1 MDNPWN
7 ILSIYELQYF
17 NCPACVFKDNSKQE
31 FVNHACKNHPESIK
45 HLKNIHDKSLFD
57 IIIPFDGVC
66 AQIKTE
72 TICESNEDLLEIS
85 FIKRE
90 VDLQDISENID
101 ITREY
106 DNVYLPVENEIAR
119 TEIEFEY
126 RTDSTCDI
134 SKDKGKDGFKCKVC
148 GKTVTTLRSLKIHT
162 KTVHEGQKDYKCE
175 RCGKCFSQKAGLKT
189 HVKSIKCEITYVK
202 KLCSQI

>member
-45 HLKNIHDKSLFD
+45 HLKNIHDKSLFG

-72 TICESNEDLLEIS
+72 TICE
-85 FIKRE
+85 
-90 VDLQDISENID
+90 
-101 ITREY
+101 
-106 DNVYLPVENEIAR
+106 LP
-119 TEIEFEY
+119 FQ
-126 RTDSTCDI
+126 S
-134 SKDKGKDGFKCKVC
+134 S
-148 GKTVTTLRSLKIHT
+148 
-162 KTVHEGQKDYKCE
+162 
-175 RCGKCFSQKAGLKT
+175 
-189 HVKSIKCEITYVK
+189 
-202 KLCSQI
+202 